1 MQDFNVQKLKINQK
15 KVDAFAKPF
24 AKKTEKVVLGIKVKE
39 NEVFNSKKKIFM

>member
-24 AKKTEKVVLGIKVKE
+24 AKRQ
-39 NEVFNSKKKIFM
+39 KKLFWE